1 MFIYSNYFNITH
13 KPCSSALLHVSLKNT
28 DLYNTSFNYY
38 SFIPQPWITIFI
50 SNQSETNMEA
60 LVQ

>member
-1 MFIYSNYFNITH
+1 
-13 KPCSSALLHVSLKNT
+13 VSLKNT

-50 SNQSETNMEA
+50 SNQSETNMKA